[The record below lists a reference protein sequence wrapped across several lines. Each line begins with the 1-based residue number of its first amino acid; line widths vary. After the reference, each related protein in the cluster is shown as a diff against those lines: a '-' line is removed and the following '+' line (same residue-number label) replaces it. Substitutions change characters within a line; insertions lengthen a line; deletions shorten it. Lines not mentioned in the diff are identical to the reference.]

1 MESSAE
7 IILNTVIAAALGGLI
22 GLERQVSRRQVDMPF
37 SGMRTFALYAVWGL
51 GSGLLGAEFGPAAFA
66 MAAGAF
72 GGLLVV
78 EYWHVGKRGETGTT
92 TAAASFVA
100 FLVGVI
106 VWAGFQ
112 VAALS
117 VSVGV
122 AFLLQSKVWV
132 HGTVSRFSDEDLRA
146 VLRFGVLTAV
156 ILPLVPNRFMGPF
169 EALNPFQVWLM
180 VVFVAGVG
188 LVGYVAIRLIGPQGL
203 APTGLIGGLV
213 SSTAVTLGF
222 SRMARRSPEMV
233 GALGAGILAAS
244 GLMYARVSIWTLA
257 LAPALARRV
266 VIPLLVLFVV
276 VEGAAAVW
284 WWRAARTHEVDPDLD
299 LRNPVTVTS
308 ALQFGALY
316 AVVIVVAKGLV
327 ERLSEASLSVVAAA
341 SGINDVDA
349 ITLAT
354 SNLVREGGVGAPAAA
369 KAVIAAVTVNTIVK
383 GTLAASIGGRRLGVV
398 VGSVLGI
405 AAAGGVVAWFLV

>member
-1 MESSAE
+1 MGTSAE
-7 IILNTVIAAALGGLI
+7 IILNTVIAATLGGLI
-22 GLERQVSRRQVDMPF
+22 GLERQVSRRHVDTPF

-51 GSGLLGAEFGPAAFA
+51 GSGLLGAEFGPTAFA
-66 MAAGAF
+66 VAAGAF
-72 GGLLVV
+72 GALLVV

-92 TAAASFVA
+92 TEAASFVA

-112 VAALS
+112 VAALA

-132 HGTVSRFSDEDLRA
+132 HGTVSKFSDEDLRA
-146 VLRFGVLTAV
+146 LLRFGVLTAV

-222 SRMARRSPEMV
+222 SRMARRSPELS
-233 GALGAGILAAS
+233 GALSAGILAAS
-244 GLMYARVSIWTLA
+244 GLMYARVSLWTLA
-257 LAPALARRV
+257 LAPALAQRV
-266 VIPLLVLFVV
+266 VVPLVALFVL
-276 VEGAAAVW
+276 VEGAAAVS
-284 WWRAARTHEVDPDLD
+284 WWRSTRKYKVDPDLD

-316 AVVIVVAKGLV
+316 AVVIVAAKGLV
-327 ERLSEASLSVVAAA
+327 DKVSDASLSVVGAA

-354 SNLVREGGVGAPAAA
+354 ANLVRDGGVGAPAAA

-383 GTLAASIGGRRLGVV
+383 GTMAMTIGGRRLGVAV
-398 VGSVLGI
+398 ASVLGL